1 MPSTSPATVAE
12 EAERKYSA
20 TGDRPLPDLT
30 GLPSVDAIDVDRFE
44 LSAQYY
50 DTADLRL
57 LRSKITLR
65 RREGGDD
72 AGWHLKLPSGVDTRT
87 ELHFPLGD
95 DSAEDVPADL
105 GSLLRGI
112 RRGAPL
118 NLAALLVTRR
128 HRHRLRSSDGGFVAE
143 VVVDDVDA
151 VRSADGSEIRWKEI
165 EVEWNSALG
174 DKTIGRLLTALEE
187 RFAAVGITR
196 SESPSKLHRVLGDL
210 IPARP
215 PIAKGLIPI
224 RDYLSSELHTLAL
237 SDIAVRRDAPDAV
250 HSMRKAARRLRSAL
264 QTYSDEIVVDH
275 DLVDELRWLGRRLSS
290 SRDLEVQWERLAERV
305 ADIPVDSHREATRA
319 RIDEYFSAR
328 SEAARLEAVDS
339 LDSDRYVGLLSRLDA
354 AIDDLA
360 PATEAAGARPKVAR
374 KELLRAIAALSKK
387 VSRRVDR
394 VGDAENPAERDA
406 LMHRAR
412 KGAKR
417 MRYAIEVIAPMHPKR
432 SGRILDRFDDFQDLL
447 GEFQDSVVAREHLLD
462 MLSEQGHTA
471 ETSFGLGILFRI
483 ETEIGDAQA
492 AHLDGGWRKAHRSAR
507 RLWS

>member
-1 MPSTSPATVAE
+1 MPSTSSATVAE
-12 EAERKYSA
+12 EAERKYST

-50 DTADLRL
+50 DTADLCL

-118 NLAALLVTRR
+118 SLAALLVTRR

-165 EVEWNSALG
+165 EVEWNSTLG
-174 DKTIGRLLTALEE
+174 DKTIGRFLTALEE

-210 IPARP
+210 LPARP
-215 PIAKGLIPI
+215 PIAKGLIPV
-224 RDYLSSELHTLAL
+224 RDYLSSELHTLGL
-237 SDIAVRRDAPDAV
+237 SDIAVRRDARDAV

-264 QTYSDEIVVDH
+264 QTYSDEIVVDP
-275 DLVDELRWLGRRLSS
+275 DLVDELRWLGRRLSP
-290 SRDLEVQWERLAERV
+290 SRDLEVQWERLTDRV
-305 ADIPVDSHREATRA
+305 ADIPVESHREATRA

-328 SEAARLEAVDS
+328 SEAARLEAVDT
-339 LDSDRYVGLLSRLDA
+339 LDSDRYVGLLTRLDA
-354 AIDDLA
+354 AITDIA
-360 PATEAAGARPKVAR
+360 PATEAARARPKVAR
-374 KELLRAIAALSKK
+374 KELLRAVAALSKK

-417 MRYAIEVIAPMHPKR
+417 MRYAIEVIAPLHPKR

-492 AHLDGGWRKAHRSAR
+492 AHLDSGWRKAYRAAR
-507 RLWS
+507 RLWT

>member
-1 MPSTSPATVAE
+1 MPSTPSPAAAE

-20 TGDRPLPDLT
+20 TGDQPLPDLA

-50 DTADLRL
+50 DTADLNL

-95 DSAEDVPADL
+95 DSAEDIPADL
-105 GSLLRGI
+105 SSLLRGLL
-112 RRGAPL
+112 RGAPL
-118 NLAALLVTRR
+118 SLAALLVTQR
-128 HRHRLRSSDGGFVAE
+128 HRHRLRSPDGDLLAE
-143 VVVDDVDA
+143 VVVDEVDA
-151 VRSADGSEIRWKEI
+151 VRRADGSEIRWREI
-165 EVEWNSALG
+165 EVEWNSSF
-174 DKTIGRLLTALEE
+174 DEKTIGRFLSALEK
-187 RFAAVGITR
+187 RFAAAGITR

-210 IPARP
+210 IPTRP
-215 PIAKGLIPI
+215 RIAKGLLPV
-224 RDYLSSELHTLAL
+224 RDYLAAELHTLEL
-237 SDIAVRRDAPDAV
+237 SDLAVRRDAPDSV

-264 QTYSDEIVVDH
+264 QTYSGEIAVDD
-275 DLVDELRWLGRRLSS
+275 DLVDELRWLGRRLSP
-290 SRDLEVQWERLAERV
+290 SRDLEVQWERLADRV
-305 ADIPVDSHREATRA
+305 ADIPVESHREATRA
-319 RIDEYFSAR
+319 RIDEYFSAA
-328 SEAARLEAVDS
+328 SEAARLEAVDT
-339 LDSDRYVGLLSRLDA
+339 LRSDRYVALLARLDS

-360 PATEAAGARPKVAR
+360 PATEAVGARPKVAR
-374 KELLRAIAALSKK
+374 KELLHAIESLSDK
-387 VSRRVDR
+387 VSRRVAE
-394 VGDAENPAERDA
+394 VGDAESTAERDE

-417 MRYAIEVIAPMHPKR
+417 MRYAIEVIAPLHPKR
-432 SGRILDRFDDFQDLL
+432 SGRVLDRFDTFQDLL
-447 GEFQDSVVAREHLLD
+447 GEFQDSVVAREHLLH

-483 ETEIGDAQA
+483 ESEIGDAQA
-492 AHLDGGWRKAHRSAR
+492 AHLDEGWRKAHRSAR

>member
-1 MPSTSPATVAE
+1 MPSTPSSTAAE

-30 GLPSVDAIDVDRFE
+30 GLPSVDAVDIDRIE

-72 AGWHLKLPSGVDTRT
+72 AGWHLKLPSGLDTRT

-95 DSAEDVPADL
+95 DSAEDIPADL
-105 GSLLRGI
+105 AGLLGGI

-118 NLAALLVTRR
+118 SLAALLATRR
-128 HRHRLRSSDGGFVAE
+128 LRHRLRSADGGLVAE

-151 VRSADGSEIRWKEI
+151 VRGADGSGIRWREI

-174 DKTIGRLLTALEE
+174 GETITPFLTSLEE
-187 RFAAVGITR
+187 RFADAGIAR
-196 SESPSKLHRVLGDL
+196 SESPSKLHHVLGDL

-215 PIAKGLIPI
+215 PVAKGLTPI
-224 RDYLSSELHTLAL
+224 RDYLATELHALEL
-237 SDIAVRRDAPDAV
+237 SDIAVRRDVPDSV

-264 QTYSDEIVVDH
+264 RTYSGEISVEPT
-275 DLVDELRWLGRRLSS
+275 LVDELRWLGRRLSS
-290 SRDLEVQWERLAERV
+290 SRDLEVQWERLTDRV
-305 ADIPVDSHREATRA
+305 ADIPVESHREATRA
-319 RIDEYFSAR
+319 RIDEYFSVK
-328 SEAARLEAVDS
+328 SEAARLEAVDA
-339 LDSDRYVGLLSRLDA
+339 LNSDRYVGLLTRLDA
-354 AIDDLA
+354 AIDGLA
-360 PATEAAGARPKVAR
+360 PATEAVGARPKVAR
-374 KELLRAIAALSKK
+374 KELLGALEALAKK
-387 VSRRVDR
+387 VSRRVAKA
-394 VGDAENPAERDA
+394 GDADEPSERDE

-417 MRYAIEVIAPMHPKR
+417 MRYAIEVIAPLRPKR
-432 SGRILDRFDDFQDLL
+432 TGRILDRFDDFQDLL

-492 AHLDGGWRKAHRSAR
+492 EQLNSGWKKSYRSAR